1 MRKLYIPT
9 STLNFNNILATESI
23 SPIFFYSE
31 RMFGY
36 KRFTNVDPNNLRK
49 YLLLYSKIPLYH
61 IKNDDID
68 SYPLIIEISE
78 ELLSGDYINTVNVEN
93 DIEIIQYN
101 KTIYLH
107 PNKVKFIFL
116 SEKEKKICLIKSE
129 PSIETKLL
137 PIYMNTLEILS
148 NENTFEWGK
157 SITEEI
163 KEPEINSNI
172 FDYIHNDLI
181 TDKLKGF
188 YFCYH
193 IGIIESIKLLRNK
206 STKIDELKYS
216 IKEDVYS
223 IKEKYK
229 KIIELYNF
237 NADEFLELDVY
248 CQNIISTIKDISTS
262 VQNKDSRNE
271 VPTIKFSNYRIT
283 QFDDI
288 IYKKKG
294 AEIYQ
299 SILNDLLD
307 YPIYDEISFLENRV
321 DLTIKIGGI
330 LKEYVNNWENSPIR
344 SYLNALLD
352 NIENYKEFELN
363 THLKNDSSKYLLQSI
378 AVFIMNGND
387 PHNLL
392 DKLNK
397 YNLDPRVSFGL
408 FGVVFGFSS
417 IPKTISNTLFKNDNL
432 ITTKRIYKEVQN
444 ELHYYPIS
452 DDINIKQTNLSE
464 ETTSITSTVDT
475 ASNEAF
481 NKTKENTPISCSVCG
496 KEMIIRTN
504 SKNSD
509 KFYGCTGYP
518 KCKNTEQITLNNN
531 NNEKQNEL
539 IFNYVKQNGESKI
552 TDIIKHLDSTNKIQ
566 RKGKYTVK
574 ELKDTIPKDN
584 RLIITKIG
592 RANGVKIK

>member
-1 MRKLYIPT
+1 MKKLYIPT

-49 YLLLYSKIPLYH
+49 SLLIYNKIPQYH
-61 IKNDDID
+61 INNDDID

-78 ELLSGDYINTVNVEN
+78 ELLSGNYVNIVN
-93 DIEIIQYN
+93 DKKDIEIIQYN

-107 PNKVKFIFL
+107 PNKVKFIFM
-116 SEKEKKICLIKSE
+116 SEKDKKICLIKSE

-137 PIYMNTLEILS
+137 PIYMTTLEILG
-148 NENTFEWGK
+148 NENTFEWHK
-157 SITEEI
+157 SIIEGI
-163 KEPEINSNI
+163 KEPEENSNI
-172 FDYIHNDLI
+172 FDHIHNDLI

-193 IGIIESIKLLRNK
+193 IGIIESIKLLSNK
-206 STKIDELKYS
+206 STVIDELKYS
-216 IKEDVYS
+216 IKEDINS
-223 IKEKYK
+223 IKEKHK
-229 KIIELYNF
+229 KLIELYNF
-237 NADEFLELDVY
+237 NTDEFTELDAN
-248 CQNIISTIKDISTS
+248 CQNIISTIKEMSTS
-262 VQNKDSRNE
+262 VHNKDSRSE
-271 VPTIKFSNYRIT
+271 VPTINFSNYRIT
-283 QFDDI
+283 QLDDV

-299 SILNDLLD
+299 SIINDLLD
-307 YPIYDEISFLENRV
+307 YPIYDETSFLENRI

-330 LKEYVNNWENSPIR
+330 LKEYVNNWEDSPIR

-378 AVFIMNGND
+378 AVFIMSGND

-392 DKLNK
+392 DKLNR

-417 IPKTISNTLFKNDNL
+417 IPKTISNTLFKNNNL
-432 ITTKRIYKEVQN
+432 LTTKRIYKEVQN
-444 ELHYYPIS
+444 KLHNYPTC
-452 DDINIKQTNLSE
+452 DDIKIKQTNLFE
-464 ETTSITSTVDT
+464 ETISITSTVNT
-475 ASNEAF
+475 TSNKNF
-481 NKTKENTPISCSVCG
+481 NKTKENTPVTCSTCG

-509 KFYGCTGYP
+509 KFYGCMGYP
-518 KCKNTEQITLNNN
+518 KCKNTKKVTLNINK
-531 NNEKQNEL
+531 KQNEL
-539 IFNYVKQNGESKI
+539 IFNYVKEHGKSKI

-566 RKGKYTVK
+566 REGKYTVK
-574 ELKDTIPKDN
+574 ELKDTIPKDY

-592 RANGVKIK
+592 RANGVEIK